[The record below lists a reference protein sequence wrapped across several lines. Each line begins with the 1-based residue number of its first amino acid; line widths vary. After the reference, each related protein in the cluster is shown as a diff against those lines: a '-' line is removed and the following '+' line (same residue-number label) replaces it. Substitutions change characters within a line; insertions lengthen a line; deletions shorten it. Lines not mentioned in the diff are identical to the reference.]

1 MMNIA
6 IDGPSSA
13 GKSTVAKL
21 IASRLNI
28 VYVDTGAM
36 YRALGLKALR
46 MGIDPSNGAA
56 VETILKDTSVEFKA
70 LDGGGMHIMLDGED
84 VSSLIRTE
92 EVSSAASVISTHQ
105 CVRERLVE
113 LQREI
118 AAHTDTVMDGRDIGT
133 VVLPNSKYKFYVTAS
148 SAVRARRRYNEYA
161 QKGQLNG
168 KSFEQVLAEIEARDF
183 RDMNREIAP
192 LRPAAD
198 AVIVNTDEMNI
209 EQVVNALLE
218 VIG

>member
-46 MGIDPSNGAA
+46 RGIDPANGVA
-56 VETILKDTSVEFKA
+56 VEPMLKDTSVEFKA
-70 LDGGGMHIMLDGED
+70 MNGEMHIMLDGED
-84 VSSLIRTE
+84 VSSFIRTE

-105 CVRERLVE
+105 CVREKLVE

-118 AAHTDTVMDGRDIGT
+118 AANTDTVMDGRDIGT
-133 VVLPNSKYKFYVTAS
+133 VVLPNSKYKFFVTAS
-148 SAVRARRRYNEYA
+148 VAVRARRRYEEYL
-161 QKGQLNG
+161 QKGQLHG
-168 KSFEQVLAEIEARDF
+168 KSFEQVLEEIKARDF

-198 AVIVNTDEMNI
+198 AVIVNTDEMSI

>member
-46 MGIDPSNGAA
+46 RGIDPSNGVA
-56 VETILKDTSVEFKA
+56 VEPMLKDTSVEFNA
-70 LDGGGMHIMLDGED
+70 ADGEMHIMLDGED
-84 VSSLIRTE
+84 VTGLIRTE

-105 CVRERLVE
+105 CVRDRLVE

-118 AAHTDTVMDGRDIGT
+118 AANTDTVMDGRDIGT
-133 VVLPNSKYKFYVTAS
+133 VVLPNSRYKFFVTAS
-148 SAVRARRRYNEYA
+148 AAVRARRRYEEYL
-161 QKGQLNG
+161 QKGQLTG

-183 RDMNREIAP
+183 RDMNRKIAP
-192 LRPAAD
+192 LRAASD
-198 AVIVNTDEMNI
+198 AVIVNTDEMSI
-209 EQVVNALLE
+209 DEVVNALLE

>member
-46 MGIDPSNGAA
+46 MGIDPANGVA
-56 VETILKDTSVEFKA
+56 VEPMLKDTSVEFKA
-70 LDGGGMHIMLDGED
+70 INGEMHIMLDGED
-84 VSSLIRTE
+84 VSGMIRTE

-133 VVLPNSKYKFYVTAS
+133 VVLPNSKYKFFVTAS
-148 SAVRARRRYNEYA
+148 AAVRARRRYDEYA

-168 KSFEQVLAEIEARDF
+168 RSFEQVLAEIEARDF

-192 LRPAAD
+192 LRPADD
-198 AVIVNTDEMNI
+198 AVTVNTDEMSI
-209 EQVVNALLE
+209 EQAVDALLE

>member
-1 MMNIA
+1 MNIA

-46 MGIDPSNGAA
+46 RGIDPANGVAA
-56 VETILKDTSVEFKA
+56 EPMLKDTKVEFNA
-70 LDGGGMHIMLDGED
+70 ADGEMHIMLDGED
-84 VSSLIRTE
+84 VTGLIRTE

-105 CVRERLVE
+105 CVREKLVE

-118 AAHTDTVMDGRDIGT
+118 AADTDTVMDGRDIGT
-133 VVLPNSKYKFYVTAS
+133 VVLPNSRYKFFVTAS
-148 SAVRARRRYNEYA
+148 AAVRARRRYEEYL

-183 RDMNREIAP
+183 RDMNRKIAP

-198 AVIVNTDEMNI
+198 AVIVNTDEMSI
-209 EQVVNALLE
+209 DEVVNALLE

>member
-46 MGIDPSNGAA
+46 RGIDHANGVA
-56 VETILKDTSVEFKA
+56 VEPMLKDTSVEFKA
-70 LDGGGMHIMLDGED
+70 MNGEMHIMLDGED
-84 VSSLIRTE
+84 VSSFIRTE

-105 CVRERLVE
+105 CVREKLVE

-118 AAHTDTVMDGRDIGT
+118 AANTDTVMDGRDIGT
-133 VVLPNSKYKFYVTAS
+133 VVLPNSKYKFFVTAS
-148 SAVRARRRYNEYA
+148 VAVRARRRYEEYL
-161 QKGQLNG
+161 QKGQLHG
-168 KSFEQVLAEIEARDF
+168 KSFEQVLAEIKARDF

-198 AVIVNTDEMNI
+198 AVIVNTDEMSI

>member
-36 YRALGLKALR
+36 YRALGLKALCR
-46 MGIDPSNGAA
+46 EIDPANGVA
-56 VETILKDTSVEFKA
+56 VEPMLKDTSVEFKA
-70 LDGGGMHIMLDGED
+70 MNGEMHIMLDGED
-84 VSSLIRTE
+84 VSSFIRTE

-118 AAHTDTVMDGRDIGT
+118 AANTDTVMDGRDIGT
-133 VVLPNSKYKFYVTAS
+133 VVLPNSKYKFFITAS
-148 SAVRARRRYNEYA
+148 VAVRARRRYEEYL
-161 QKGQLNG
+161 QKGKLHG
-168 KSFEQVLAEIEARDF
+168 KSFEQVLAEIKARDF

-198 AVIVNTDEMNI
+198 AVIVNTDEMSI

>member
-1 MMNIA
+1 MNIA

-21 IASRLNI
+21 IANRLNI

-46 MGIDPSNGAA
+46 RGIDPANGVA
-56 VETILKDTSVEFKA
+56 VEPMLKDTSVEFKTIN
-70 LDGGGMHIMLDGED
+70 DEIHIMLDGED

-133 VVLPNSKYKFYVTAS
+133 VVLPNSKYKFFVTAS
-148 SAVRARRRYNEYA
+148 STVRARRRYDEYI
-161 QKGQLNG
+161 QKGQLHG

-198 AVIVNTDEMNI
+198 AVIVNTDDMSI
-209 EQVVNALLE
+209 EQVIDALLE

>member
-1 MMNIA
+1 MNIA

-46 MGIDPSNGAA
+46 RGIDPSNGAS
-56 VETILKDTSVEFKA
+56 VEPMLKDTSVEFKA
-70 LDGGGMHIMLDGED
+70 LNGEMHIMLDGED
-84 VSSLIRTE
+84 VSSFIRTE

-105 CVRERLVE
+105 CVREKLVE

-118 AAHTDTVMDGRDIGT
+118 AANTDTVMDGRDIGT
-133 VVLPNSKYKFYVTAS
+133 VVLPNSRYKFFVTAS
-148 SAVRARRRYNEYA
+148 PAVRAKRRYEEYLL
-161 QKGQLNG
+161 KGQLNG
-168 KSFEQVLAEIEARDF
+168 KSFEQVLEEIEARDF

-198 AVIVNTDEMNI
+198 AVIVNTDEMSI
-209 EQVVNALLE
+209 EQVVNSLLE